1 MAGPLERVPLKP
13 SPAEDGA
20 GTPLLP
26 ARSRYAP
33 CARPEERPMQARLYL
48 FNSVDPDARSAAS
61 TACSARWRVTI
72 QMRAAEAVRCLGA
85 KRGANGIC

>member
-1 MAGPLERVPLKP
+1 
-13 SPAEDGA
+13 
-20 GTPLLP
+20 
-26 ARSRYAP
+26 
-33 CARPEERPMQARLYL
+33 MQARLYL

>member
-1 MAGPLERVPLKP
+1 MPVPRCCPPAPATLHALALKI
-13 SPAEDGA
+13 G
-20 GTPLLP
+20 
-26 ARSRYAP
+26 
-33 CARPEERPMQARLYL
+33 PMQARLYL